1 MATIQVTTKGA
12 ATMRNT
18 FRFGRRL
25 NLPSTV
31 QIKHELKMLIAAE
44 RVAPLKKEAA
54 VVKEIDAET
63 PESPKIDI
71 TK

>member
-1 MATIQVTTKGA
+1 
-12 ATMRNT
+12 MRNM

-31 QIKHELKMLIAAE
+31 QIKHELKLLIAAE
-44 RVAPLKKEAA
+44 RVATLEKEAA

-63 PESPKIDI
+63 LESPKIEI
-71 TK
+71 MK